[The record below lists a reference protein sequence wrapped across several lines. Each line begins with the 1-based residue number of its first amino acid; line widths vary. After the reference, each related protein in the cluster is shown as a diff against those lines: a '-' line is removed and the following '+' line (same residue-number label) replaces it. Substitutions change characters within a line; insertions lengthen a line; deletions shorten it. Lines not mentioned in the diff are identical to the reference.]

1 MYLSESLKKIREP
14 WLEGI
19 THRLSRGE
27 TGRATLVV
35 EMERFFDMLIQA
47 VESGDPGWLKPVLID
62 WAASRTETDI
72 ENEEITLSPVLNLIM
87 DELVD
92 KVNHHLPDDEAVV
105 VISGL
110 IPILYYSYE
119 QIAQH
124 EMRVR
129 VGYFTALLE
138 KVSTDLSRLDRS
150 KSDFI
155 SVAAHELKTPLT
167 LIEGYSSMLEDILTK
182 TDQGNQVSMLMD
194 GIHKGIFRLG
204 VMIND
209 MIDISLIDNQM
220 LSLKYQPT
228 WINRILKGLVA
239 ELDEFVDD
247 RQQTLVVQDF
257 PGSDEMI
264 FADTERLEQ
273 ALRNVLTNAIKY
285 TPDGGQ
291 VLVSGRLLSGF
302 IEIRV
307 EDSGIGIAPQDQ
319 LVIFEKFSSLGDV
332 KLHSSSKINFKGGG
346 PGLGLPIAKGILEA
360 HGGSI
365 WVESDGYNEDTLPGS
380 VFHILLP
387 MRKHPPDEQMA
398 RLFDP
403 SHKSTLPKE

>member
-19 THRLSRGE
+19 TQRMSRGE
-27 TGRATLVV
+27 SGRATLTV
-35 EMERFFDMLIQA
+35 EMERFFDMLVQA

-72 ENEEITLSPVLNLIM
+72 ENEDLTLSPVLNLIM

-92 KVNHHLPDDEAVV
+92 AVTDNLPDKEAVA

-110 IPILYYSYE
+110 IPVLYYSYE

-138 KVSTDLSRLDRS
+138 KVSNDLSRLDRS

-167 LIEGYSSMLEDILTK
+167 LIEGYSSMLEDLLAK
-182 TDQGNQVSMLMD
+182 ADQEPQMSLLMD

-209 MIDISLIDNQM
+209 MIDISMIDNQM
-220 LSLKYQPT
+220 LSLKFQPT
-228 WINRILKGLVA
+228 WINRVLKGLVA
-239 ELDEFVDD
+239 ELNEFVED
-247 RQQTLVVQDF
+247 RQQTLVVENF

-264 FADTERLEQ
+264 FADTERIEQ

-285 TPDGGQ
+285 TPDGGRI
-291 VLVSGRLLSGF
+291 LVTGRLLSGF

-307 EDSGIGIAPQDQ
+307 EDTGIGIAPEDQ

-365 WVESDGYNEDTLPGS
+365 WVESEGYNEDTLPGS
-380 VFHILLP
+380 KFHVLLP
-387 MRKHPPDEQMA
+387 MRKQPPDEKMA
-398 RLFDP
+398 KLFDP
-403 SHKSTLPKE
+403 EQNPALYKE